1 MLTSKQRAYLRS
13 MANTMDPILFIGK
26 EGVTDA
32 TAKEA
37 YDALEARE
45 LIKGTVQQNCE
56 FPPRKPWSFFARR
69 FTPSPCSASA
79 AASCSIAGAVSP
91 RSNCRDGN
99 GTADAGRSDRPG
111 ADHCRSAGAA
121 VSLCAL

>member
-1 MLTSKQRAYLRS
+1 MITSKQRAYLRS

-26 EGVTDA
+26 EGVTEA

-45 LIKGTVQQNCE
+45 LIKGTVQQNCDLSAKE
-56 FPPRKPWSFFARR
+56 ALEALCEMVHAEP
-69 FTPSPCSASA
+69 SASA
-79 AASCSIAGAVSP
+79 AASCSTAGAVSP
-91 RSNCRDGN
+91 RSNCRDGKKHTN
-99 GTADAGRSDRPG
+99 AGRPNRPG
-111 ADHCRSAGAA
+111 ADHRRSAGAA